1 MARTTASWR
10 RPAVLLLATVLA
22 GCAHPPASEVRGRV
36 DALLPADAILL
47 GEQHDAD
54 AHQQLQRAVVLDLAR
69 RGQLAGLA
77 IEMAEQGRSTRALAP
92 DATEEQ
98 VRQALQWSTEGWPWE
113 RYGPVVMA
121 AVRQGVPVLGANLPR
136 SAMRGAMADS
146 RLDAHLAPPLLA
158 LQQEGIRLG
167 HCALLPEAQIAPMT
181 RIQIARDAAMAQTL
195 LSLRAPGKT
204 ALLVAGGGHVR
215 RDIGVPTHLPPDLQ
229 ARVVLA
235 VAGTPADADRASTD
249 MLWPTPAL
257 PAKDHCAGLRRQLGK
272 G

>member
-92 DATEEQ
+92 M
-98 VRQALQWSTEGWPWE
+98 SWE
-113 RYGPVVMA
+113 RKPAEVKMSLLCTA
-121 AVRQGVPVLGANLPR
+121 SRPRPAPR
-136 SAMRGAMADS
+136 SMDG
-146 RLDAHLAPPLLA
+146 RLV
-158 LQQEGIRLG
+158 E
-167 HCALLPEAQIAPMT
+167 
-181 RIQIARDAAMAQTL
+181 
-195 LSLRAPGKT
+195 
-204 ALLVAGGGHVR
+204 LV
-215 RDIGVPTHLPPDLQ
+215 
-229 ARVVLA
+229 
-235 VAGTPADADRASTD
+235 SS
-249 MLWPTPAL
+249 
-257 PAKDHCAGLRRQLGK
+257 
-272 G
+272 